1 MYTEK
6 ILLKLL
12 CKLKDQIATRDKNR
26 IVYEIDCSKCQALYF
41 SQSKRSLKSCSDE
54 HKRSVRNWD
63 CEKNK
68 ISTHSWEANHNF
80 SCDQKKVVDR
90 ESKLISCKIKK
101 TMDSLKNPNHIS
113 KISFILPEIWL
124 LNLRSFLVTYLHHI
138 RKF

>member
-68 ISTHSWEANHNF
+68 ISKHSWEANHNF

>member
-54 HKRSVRNWD
+54 HKRSVRNLD

-68 ISTHSWEANHNF
+68 ISKHSWEANHNF